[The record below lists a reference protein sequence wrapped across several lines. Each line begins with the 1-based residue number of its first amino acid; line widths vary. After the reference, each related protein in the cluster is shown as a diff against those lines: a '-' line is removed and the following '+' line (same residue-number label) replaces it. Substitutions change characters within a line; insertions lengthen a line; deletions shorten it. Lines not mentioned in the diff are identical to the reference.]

1 MEEMIAGL
9 VFVLISSFPRL
20 LQASPP
26 LEYLVKPT
34 CTDFN
39 CGNFTIPYPFGMGEV
54 CYANSWYSINCNHA
68 KPFLNHTRLNLEVLN
83 ISLDYQKV
91 TVNSPISS
99 LCKDTEEV
107 MTETKANID
116 LNQSPFSFS
125 RLDNIFMVLGCGG
138 ARLMDKSNEAMAL
151 ASCETI
157 CESGYVDTKIC
168 YGINCCQTT
177 IPHANNYFRNNYSVN
192 LTTESKETGCV
203 THALMVDGDWFS
215 RNFSSQDVIKMGYAP
230 LALAWTIE
238 ENDEYASSRC
248 NRSLHYDLDRGT
260 YSRDPCT
267 CGSKTEGNPHLKNGC
282 QGMLLS

>member
-39 CGNFTIPYPFGMGEV
+39 CGNFTIPYPFGMGEA

-107 MTETKANID
+107 MTETKASID

-125 RLDNIFMVLGCGG
+125 RLDNIFMVLGCGD

-157 CESGYVDTKIC
+157 CESDSVDTKNC
-168 YGINCCQTT
+168 YGINYCQTT

-230 LALAWTIE
+230 LVLRPRVPGDPRSCQMDERTILT
-238 ENDEYASSRC
+238 NIDSWFSRSC
-248 NRSLHYDLDRGT
+248 KRRPDRV
-260 YSRDPCT
+260 SRHT
-267 CGSKTEGNPHLKNGC
+267 LRWFC
-282 QGMLLS
+282 QPR